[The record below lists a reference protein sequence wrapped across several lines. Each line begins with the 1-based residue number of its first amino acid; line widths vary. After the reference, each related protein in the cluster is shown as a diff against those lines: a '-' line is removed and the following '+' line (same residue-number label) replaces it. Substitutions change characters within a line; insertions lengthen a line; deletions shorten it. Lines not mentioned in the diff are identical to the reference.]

1 MRHAW
6 DRRPVLISTA
16 HPSTSGLGMAMVGFF
31 SYKFI
36 KGSATV
42 GTVNMSAFISVE
54 GVD

>member
-6 DRRPVLISTA
+6 DCRPVLISVV

-42 GTVNMSAFISVE
+42 GMVNMSAFISV
-54 GVD
+54 GVVD